1 MGFQIGRKMKTIL
14 INRYASTR
22 NGTQSN
28 VSVAGAGN
36 EWHGLERPWL
46 DNLPFESCI
55 PTGTYALLPWESPR
69 YGECYIFVGGKVSID
84 EGRAERYACLIHPA
98 NYTRQLQGCLALGIK
113 KTDYHK
119 PEDSAAVWSSRDAL
133 GSFEKAVGREPMQAV
148 ISWNYQ

>member
-1 MGFQIGRKMKTIL
+1 MKTIL

-28 VSVAGAGN
+28 VSVAGN
-36 EWHGLERPWL
+36 EQSWHGLERPWL

-55 PTGTYALLPWESPR
+55 PTGTYALLSWESPR
-69 YGECYIFVGGKVSID
+69 YGECYIFVGGRVSID

-98 NYTRQLQGCLALGIK
+98 NYTRQLQGCMALGMK
-113 KTDYHK
+113 KEDYFK
-119 PEDSAAVWSSRDAL
+119 GKDSAAVWSSRDATNQ
-133 GSFEKAVGREPMQAV
+133 FRNVVGTEPAQVV